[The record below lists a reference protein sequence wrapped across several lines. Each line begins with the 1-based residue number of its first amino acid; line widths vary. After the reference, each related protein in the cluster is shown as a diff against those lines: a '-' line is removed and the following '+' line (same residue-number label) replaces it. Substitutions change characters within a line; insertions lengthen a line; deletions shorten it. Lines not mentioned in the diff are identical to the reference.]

1 GRRRGPH
8 LRRQASLGRLQP
20 GARAGGVA
28 DGGLVREARRV
39 TPTLAR
45 VRDAL
50 EDHRAKPE
58 TAPEARPAAVALIL
72 LEGPPSHGLEALF
85 IRRAERSDDPWSG
98 QVALPGG
105 RYDPGD
111 VDLLVTAIRETREET
126 GVDLSAAERLGVLDD
141 LYPRTP
147 TLPAVVVRPFV
158 FALASRPT
166 LVPGVEAA
174 RVFWLPLDRLSQRGV
189 RRDFTLPVRG
199 VERTFPAYVV
209 DEIVIWG
216 MTERILTPF
225 LKLISV

>member
-1 GRRRGPH
+1 
-8 LRRQASLGRLQP
+8 
-20 GARAGGVA
+20 VK
-28 DGGLVREARRV
+28 
-39 TPTLAR
+39 PTLAA
-45 VRDAL
+45 VRFAL
-50 EDHRAKPE
+50 QDFRAKPE
-58 TAPEARPAAVALIL
+58 AAPGASPAAVALIL
-72 LEGPPSHGLEALF
+72 LEGPRGLETLL
-85 IRRAERSDDPWSG
+85 IRRAERADDPWSG

-105 RYDPGD
+105 RYDPAD
-111 VDLLVTAIRETREET
+111 ADLLVTAIRETREET

-189 RRDFTLPVRG
+189 RRDFTLQVRG

>member
-1 GRRRGPH
+1 MK
-8 LRRQASLGRLQP
+8 
-20 GARAGGVA
+20 
-28 DGGLVREARRV
+28 
-39 TPTLAR
+39 PTLAA
-45 VRDAL
+45 VRFAL
-50 EDHRAKPE
+50 QDFRAKPE
-58 TAPEARPAAVALIL
+58 AAPGASPAAVALIL
-72 LEGPPSHGLEALF
+72 LEGPRGLETLL
-85 IRRAERSDDPWSG
+85 IRRAERADDPWSG

-105 RYDPGD
+105 RYDPAD
-111 VDLLVTAIRETREET
+111 ADLLVTAIRETREET

-189 RRDFTLPVRG
+189 WRDFTLPVRG

>member
-1 GRRRGPH
+1 
-8 LRRQASLGRLQP
+8 
-20 GARAGGVA
+20 VK
-28 DGGLVREARRV
+28 
-39 TPTLAR
+39 PTLAA
-45 VRDAL
+45 VRFAL
-50 EDHRAKPE
+50 QDFRAKPE
-58 TAPEARPAAVALIL
+58 AAPGASPAAVALIL
-72 LEGPPSHGLEALF
+72 LEGPRGLETLL
-85 IRRAERSDDPWSG
+85 IRRAERADDPWSG

-105 RYDPGD
+105 RYDPAD
-111 VDLLVTAIRETREET
+111 ADLLVTAIRETREET

-199 VERTFPAYVV
+199 VEHTFPAYVV

>member
-1 GRRRGPH
+1 M
-8 LRRQASLGRLQP
+8 Q
-20 GARAGGVA
+20 
-28 DGGLVREARRV
+28 DF
-39 TPTLAR
+39 
-45 VRDAL
+45 
-50 EDHRAKPE
+50 RAKPE
-58 TAPEARPAAVALIL
+58 AAPGASPAAVALIL
-72 LEGPPSHGLEALF
+72 LEGPRGLETLL
-85 IRRAERSDDPWSG
+85 IRRAERADDPWSG

-105 RYDPGD
+105 RYDPAD
-111 VDLLVTAIRETREET
+111 ADLLVTAIRETREET

>member
-1 GRRRGPH
+1 
-8 LRRQASLGRLQP
+8 
-20 GARAGGVA
+20 VK
-28 DGGLVREARRV
+28 
-39 TPTLAR
+39 PTLAA
-45 VRDAL
+45 VRFAL
-50 EDHRAKPE
+50 QDFRAKPE
-58 TAPEARPAAVALIL
+58 AAPGASPAAVALIL
-72 LEGPPSHGLEALF
+72 LEGPRGLETLL
-85 IRRAERSDDPWSG
+85 IRRAERADDPWSG

-105 RYDPGD
+105 RYVPADA
-111 VDLLVTAIRETREET
+111 DLLVTAIRETREET

-199 VERTFPAYVV
+199 VERTFPAYVI

>member
-1 GRRRGPH
+1 
-8 LRRQASLGRLQP
+8 
-20 GARAGGVA
+20 VK
-28 DGGLVREARRV
+28 
-39 TPTLAR
+39 PTLAA
-45 VRDAL
+45 VRFAL
-50 EDHRAKPE
+50 QDFRAKPE
-58 TAPEARPAAVALIL
+58 AAPGASPAAVALIL
-72 LEGPPSHGLEALF
+72 LEGPRGLETLL
-85 IRRAERSDDPWSG
+85 IRRAERADDPWSG

-105 RYDPGD
+105 RYDPAD
-111 VDLLVTAIRETREET
+111 ADLLVTAMRETREET